1 MRHAP
6 TLLALI
12 SLVLIPGGGYAE
24 PGGADSGATIVYAS
38 RPGDTPSS
46 VAEMFGVPAEE
57 FAAFLR
63 SNGVKDATH
72 VPVGFRYRIPDPL
85 GSTVRRL
92 EARNAELASELTRSA
107 TWAEQLDAELRT
119 SREAAEA
126 IQAERARLRRLEWLW
141 PLARAGLVALV
152 LACFAAVSLAV
163 AAAHRAERADRYAQS
178 LGAELERKRQANLA
192 DRQEST
198 RRVQRLEARIREL
211 SVRATLGAGRR
222 LG

>member
-63 SNGVKDATH
+63 SNGVKDPTH

-107 TWAEQLDAELRT
+107 TRAEQLDANLRT
-119 SREAAEA
+119 AREAAEA
-126 IQAERARLRRLEWLW
+126 TQAERARLGRLEWLW
-141 PLARAGLVALV
+141 PLARAGLVALG
-152 LACFAAVSLAV
+152 LACLAAVSLAV
-163 AAAHRAERADRYAQS
+163 AAARRAERADRYAQS

-192 DRQEST
+192 DRQESM

-211 SVRATLGAGRR
+211 SVRTTLGAGRR